1 MPNIL
6 LGVTGSVAAVLTPKL
21 VDELKKF
28 GDVKIIFT
36 ETAYKFVSGHYRYM
50 TIDNEVYNDESEWR
64 EFQKIGDKIIHIELR
79 KWADVMVIA
88 PCTMNTL
95 AKIANGLCD
104 NLLTNIVRAWDY
116 DKPLIVAPACNT
128 LMWDSPLTTHHM
140 MFITAL
146 GIEIVYPVSK
156 TLACGDTGVG
166 AMSDIPKIVQ
176 KVKDE
181 IGIST

>member
-21 VDELKKF
+21 VDELKKV

-50 TIDNEVYNDESEWR
+50 TIDNEVYNDESELL
-64 EFQKIGDKIIHIELR
+64 EFQKIGDKIVHIELR

-88 PCTMNTL
+88 PCTMNTM

-104 NLLTNIVRAWDY
+104 NLLTNTVRAWDY
-116 DKPLIVAPACNT
+116 EKPLIIAPACNT
-128 LMWDSPLTTHHM
+128 FMWDSLLTTLHRM
-140 MFITAL
+140 YINTL
-146 GIEIVYPVSK
+146 GIEIVKPVSK

-166 AMSDIPKIVQ
+166 AMADVSDIVQ

-181 IGIST
+181 IQLSS